1 MILTF
6 DSLASINMFDKIGN
20 EIGLLFQI
28 ADDLID
34 LKGKTSSVGKKTR
47 KDLKMGK
54 ATLISLLG
62 TKNTIKYAN
71 NLKLNI
77 FRSLN
82 KFGKKSRDLKE
93 TINYILSRTK

>member
-1 MILTF
+1 
-6 DSLASINMFDKIGN
+6 
-20 EIGLLFQI
+20 
-28 ADDLID
+28 
-34 LKGKTSSVGKKTR
+34 
-47 KDLKMGK
+47 MGK

-77 FRSLN
+77 FESLN